1 MSITA
6 HHIFFIRYQPKALF
20 FLPNVQFHFAWGL
33 KLKILRN
40 FFIICFRTNK
50 RKWKHPF
57 STKQS
62 HFLGGAK
69 RPHYFR
75 GSPILILL
83 AERFWDIKDVAH
95 DLSFV
100 KVLFFPIQVLNVS
113 FWKGLFL
120 GNDFEVL
127 NQSPK
132 RFQTKIVE
140 KYYCR
145 NFSIFFFGKG
155 KQHDWSFF
163 ETDHP
168 KVEGEKI
175 F

>member
-1 MSITA
+1 MSVSNA
-6 HHIFFIRYQPKALF
+6 
-20 FLPNVQFHFAWGL
+20 
-33 KLKILRN
+33 
-40 FFIICFRTNK
+40 NK
-50 RKWKHPF
+50 RKSKHPF
-57 STKQS
+57 GTKQS

-69 RPHYFR
+69 SPHYFR

-83 AERFWDIKDVAH
+83 GERFWDIKDVAN

-132 RFQTKIVE
+132 RFQTKNSPKIALS
-140 KYYCR
+140 K
-145 NFSIFFFGKG
+145 SLFFFFLVRE
-155 KQHDWSFF
+155 SNTIEVFLRLIILRSR
-163 ETDHP
+163 
-168 KVEGEKI
+168 EKI